1 MFQGDLISNSG
12 RKKIHLGLS
21 VTAMIDCALL
31 VHNEYIYSDTSNLF
45 WQKSAQSL
53 ENKSDEQPSPKPAQ
67 NMDWILKRLAR
78 QDDLD
83 KFRDTAKC
91 DNVLVSRLK

>member
-31 VHNEYIYSDTSNLF
+31 VHNEYIYSDTSNIF

-53 ENKSDEQPSPKPAQ
+53 EMGIPFIPVKNAG
-67 NMDWILKRLAR
+67 IL
-78 QDDLD
+78 
-83 KFRDTAKC
+83 
-91 DNVLVSRLK
+91 LV